1 MYRNGKLV
9 LNEAMKTLT
18 QNGKYAVIR
27 KPPLNT
33 HPCGIY
39 LFKAS
44 NGSTRATCEICL
56 QGS

>member
-1 MYRNGKLV
+1 
-9 LNEAMKTLT
+9 MKTLT